1 MTDMNLFRKPS
12 FVTTARQPIPQWEK
26 TRVHN
31 RFQGLITSVLDS
43 ANFSNFA
50 LTEGDPVESIR
61 PSYEVC
67 GNCCDLILQKRSGTP
82 VACIEIKTKL
92 MKNNT
97 TIEQATDAVLRDCGE
112 QIQKLQA
119 LATRFNTMWMV
130 IIGVHQG
137 SWAHAVD
144 SWERRFN
151 VIAVWGYDETTNK
164 ARWAWSSL
172 SNFDKG
178 IRQYNNWDD
187 VFGRGSSKWKNSLKP
202 KPIEK
207 PVDKD
212 DWLIEPEPI
221 ETDHQVVPDQIDIEK
236 LKAVFPLRSYKQ
248 ALQFVYDNQFKLI
261 RKGDVLIEYQDEKT
275 SVKAIEGALYRLIDA
290 KIVNELCNRRKFFRE
305 FSFNTEAMTN
315 AINYQKNKKRV
326 VKDKSIK

>member
-67 GNCCDLILQKRSGTP
+67 GNCCDLILQKRSGAP
-82 VACIEIKTKL
+82 IACIEIKTKL

-130 IIGVHQG
+130 IIGIHQG
-137 SWAHAVD
+137 SWSHAVD

-151 VIAVWGYDETTNK
+151 VIAVWGYDQSTNK

-172 SNFDKG
+172 SSFDKG
-178 IRQYNNWDD
+178 IREYNNWED
-187 VFGRGSSKWKNSLKP
+187 VFGRGSSKWRNSLKP

-207 PVDKD
+207 PVHD
-212 DWLIEPEPI
+212 DNWLIEPEPI
-221 ETDHQVVPDQIDIEK
+221 ETDQQVVHDQINIEK
-236 LKAVFPLRSYKQ
+236 LKSLFVYDSYKQ
-248 ALQFVYDNQFKLI
+248 ALMMVYEHQCKLVEKKETLEKYSNQYMTHKSLDNALYNLIKLKI
-261 RKGDVLIEYQDEKT
+261 VDEVGGKGRFFRAYSFNDKAFENAMEYCLNRKKKKGD
-275 SVKAIEGALYRLIDA
+275 
-290 KIVNELCNRRKFFRE
+290 
-305 FSFNTEAMTN
+305 
-315 AINYQKNKKRV
+315 KK
-326 VKDKSIK
+326 ST